1 LYVSKLK
8 LSQANIA
15 QRNYDSAGEVAEKL
29 VYYSP
34 KPNKMTYEETDC
46 YLQSFNSL

>member
-8 LSQANIA
+8 LKNANIA
-15 QRNYDSAGEVAEKL
+15 YRNYESAGEAAEKI
-29 VYYSP
+29 VFSSP

-46 YLQSFNSL
+46 YL